1 MDSIRSFLQLWL
13 GLSAAI
19 LGYAFLDL
27 ELHPWLREE
36 QNFSMK
42 PDLSRAPELV
52 HWGGRLLRESHV
64 SLLLANALILG
75 GLLALTAH
83 ALMSRVRRPVEP
95 TVDADVERVSV
106 FPPQL

>member
-1 MDSIRSFLQLWL
+1 MDSVRSFLQLWL

-27 ELHPWLREE
+27 QLHPWLLEE
-36 QNFSMK
+36 HNFSMK
-42 PDLSRAPELV
+42 PDLSRAGELV
-52 HWGGRLLRESHV
+52 HWGGRLLRENHV
-64 SLLLANALILG
+64 SLLVMNALILG

-83 ALMSRVRRPVEP
+83 ALLRRVRRTAEP
-95 TVDADVERVSV
+95 TPIDVERVSV